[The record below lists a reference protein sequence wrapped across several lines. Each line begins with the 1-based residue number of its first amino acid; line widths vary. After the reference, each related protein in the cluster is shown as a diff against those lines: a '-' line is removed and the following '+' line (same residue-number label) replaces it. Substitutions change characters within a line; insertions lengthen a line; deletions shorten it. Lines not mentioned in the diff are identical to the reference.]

1 MEPPGRV
8 LAVLTGSRRKTAFRE
23 TSRPKRQKQAGF
35 VALRLAAGWLT
46 AELSARQQS
55 GLGQCHHMGQISHQA
70 RAPLTIL
77 IPTVGIVCVLVVAV
91 VMRARITEPLPVALV
106 AAAVAIT
113 GFAIALIAK
122 WWGTERVPE
131 RDLNAE
137 LAAAYLRTASQRP
150 TAAAEDTGSPAA
162 SANIETQLVRFA
174 QELNAALTSDRLRVA
189 ITRHLPALLGVEHT
203 WIVTRLGD
211 RQQVIVPDRPDGSRG
226 PALFEADRREWTT
239 FQLKVQRE
247 TIGILGIDVSA
258 GGLTPSTR
266 RMIALV
272 APLIAQALKTSHLVD
287 GLRETSL
294 VDSLTGCATRQEGV
308 QRLRSELKRA
318 QRGGR
323 QVALLMLDLDHF
335 KSINDR
341 FGHALGDAVL
351 SLVGRTMMQSLRASD
366 IRCRWGGEE
375 FLLVLPE
382 TDLAQAKVVA
392 DGVLRRIAAA
402 SVQSAVGPVSTTV
415 SIGLTITRPGE
426 TDAEALVRRAD
437 VALYRAKRDGRGCIR
452 VLLGD
457 LRGEPIGG
465 ALKPLDSIES
475 TCDAAE
481 QSTTLP
487 FPDRRNPDRSDRRRV
502 PGPGRRR
509 TDAPGSDRSATTE
522 GGRSA
527 VGDLRVVPKSH

>member
-1 MEPPGRV
+1 M
-8 LAVLTGSRRKTAFRE
+8 
-23 TSRPKRQKQAGF
+23 
-35 VALRLAAGWLT
+35 
-46 AELSARQQS
+46 
-55 GLGQCHHMGQISHQA
+55 
-70 RAPLTIL
+70 
-77 IPTVGIVCVLVVAV
+77 
-91 VMRARITEPLPVALV
+91 
-106 AAAVAIT
+106 
-113 GFAIALIAK
+113 
-122 WWGTERVPE
+122 
-131 RDLNAE
+131 
-137 LAAAYLRTASQRP
+137 
-150 TAAAEDTGSPAA
+150 
-162 SANIETQLVRFA
+162 
-174 QELNAALTSDRLRVA
+174 NAALTSDRLRSA
-189 ITRHLPALLGVEHT
+189 IARHLPALLGVEHI
-203 WIVTRLGD
+203 WIATRVGD
-211 RQQVIVPDRPDGSRG
+211 RQQVIVPERPDGSRG
-226 PALFEADRREWTT
+226 PALFEVDGREWTT
-239 FQLKVQRE
+239 FQLKVQQQ
-247 TIGILGIDVSA
+247 TVGILGIDVSA
-258 GGLTPSTR
+258 GGLAPRTR

-287 GLRETSL
+287 RLRETSL
-294 VDSLTGCATRQEGV
+294 VDSLTGCATRHEGV

-341 FGHALGDAVL
+341 FGHAVGDAVL
-351 SLVGRTMMQSLRASD
+351 SLVGRTMIESLRASD

-426 TDAEALVRRAD
+426 TDVEALVHRAD
-437 VALYRAKRDGRGCIR
+437 VALYRAKRDGRGCVR
-452 VLLGD
+452 VVFGD

-465 ALKPLDSIES
+465 ALKPVDSVES
-475 TCDAAE
+475 TRDVTE
-481 QSTTLP
+481 QSAKLP
-487 FPDRRNPDRSDRRRV
+487 IPDRRNPNRPDRRRL

-509 TDAPGSDRSATTE
+509 TDSPAWDRSAATE